1 MHNSCCPLTEVISYG
16 VRKCIVI
23 FILAANV
30 KHVSVGQCLNSRRAT
45 DQVDDE
51 SAVSISLDR
60 EGRKILQLSVCV
72 PKSTVLDEPAKP
84 STYLKKCYNLLCRI
98 R

>member
-16 VRKCIVI
+16 VRKCIVN
-23 FILAANV
+23 FVSAANM
-30 KHVSVGQCLNSRRAT
+30 KCASVGQCRNSRRAT

-51 SAVSISLDR
+51 SDR
-60 EGRKILQLSVCV
+60 EGKKFLQLSVCV
-72 PKSTVLDEPAKP
+72 PKENVLDKP
-84 STYLKKCYNLLCRI
+84 DKPCTSRKKCYNLLCRI